1 MGGYQLVQGLFPMNE
16 EVLAYFLEQTF
27 LRFVPTIG
35 GFVVAIT
42 IIIILFVM
50 HNWVMEG
57 PTEKK

>member
-1 MGGYQLVQGLFPMNE
+1 MNE
-16 EVLAYFLEQTF
+16 EVLAFFLEQTF
-27 LRFVPTIG
+27 LPFVAPIG

-57 PTEKK
+57 PSEKK

>member
-1 MGGYQLVQGLFPMNE
+1 MNE